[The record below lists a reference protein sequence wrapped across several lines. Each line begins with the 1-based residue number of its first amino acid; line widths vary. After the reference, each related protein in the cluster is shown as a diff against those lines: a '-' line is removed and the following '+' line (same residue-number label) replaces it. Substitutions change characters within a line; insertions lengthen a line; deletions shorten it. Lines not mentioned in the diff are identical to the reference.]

1 MWRVTVRIF
10 AVIGGLS
17 VLGFLGFVGLVAVI
31 ASYVPVR
38 PPLPG
43 SIVLSVDLDQDLA
56 EGPNPDTV
64 SRVLFGTQPTLRD
77 FLDALERAGNDPR
90 VKGIYV
96 RLGDD
101 KLGLA
106 RTQEVRDAI
115 AAFRAKGKFAIAFS
129 DTFGEF
135 GPGTRPYYLATAF
148 GDIWLQPMGDVGLTG
163 LYSETPFL
171 HDALAKLGITAS
183 FSKREEY
190 KTVMNS
196 LTESAMTAP
205 QREETDGLLTSL
217 DGQIVHGI
225 AAARKI
231 DDTTLRG
238 LIDRAPLFAD
248 EAKAAG
254 LVDHL
259 GYRDQAV
266 QAALRRAGNGAQFV
280 TLTRYL
286 NEAGRPHQSGTKV
299 ALIYGD
305 GLITREGTGGGLIG
319 ESGLDA
325 GKVAKAFRDAIADKK
340 VHAILFRIDSPGGS
354 VVASE
359 TVWREVERAHRLGKP
374 VVVSMGDV
382 AASGGYYIAAPA
394 DKIVAEPATLTGSI
408 GVVAGKLV
416 LSGLMQ
422 KIGVSV
428 GVVERG
434 ANAGIFSAA
443 QNFSPDMQ
451 HRLDDILDR
460 TYRGFKDR
468 VAAGR
473 HLSPDAVEG
482 VAKGRVWTGQQAKA
496 NGLVDALG
504 GYSVALG
511 LVRQVAK
518 LPANAPI
525 HLVVFPQRKNPI
537 RELVDRL
544 EGKRDTVPGATAAI
558 GARLGAALALVD
570 RIAAL
575 IAAPGTVQMP
585 PIDPR

>member
-17 VLGFLGFVGLVAVI
+17 VLGFIGFVGLIAVI
-31 ASYVPVR
+31 ASRVPVR

-56 EGPNPDTV
+56 EGPSPGTV

-90 VKGIYV
+90 VKGIYA

-106 RTQEVRDAI
+106 KTQEVRDAI
-115 AAFRAKGKFAIAFS
+115 AAFRAKGKFAIAFA

-171 HDALAKLGITAS
+171 HDALAKLGIAAS

-196 LTESAMTAP
+196 LTEAAMTAP

-231 DDTTLRG
+231 DDARLRR

-266 QAALRRAGNGAQFV
+266 QAALKHAGNGAKFV
-280 TLTRYL
+280 ALTRYL
-286 NEAGRPHQSGTKV
+286 NQAGRPHQSGTEV
-299 ALIYGD
+299 ALIYGS
-305 GLITREGTGGGLIG
+305 GLITREGTGGGLVG
-319 ESGLDA
+319 GAGLDA
-325 GKVAKAFRDAIADKK
+325 DRVAKAFRDAIADKK

-359 TVWREVERAHRLGKP
+359 TVWREVERAHGTGKP

-422 KIGVSV
+422 KVGVSV
-428 GVVERG
+428 DVVERG

-443 QNFSPDMQ
+443 HDFSPDMQ

-460 TYRGFKDR
+460 TYQGFKNR

-473 HLSPDAVEG
+473 HLSPDVVESI
-482 VAKGRVWTGQQAKA
+482 AKGRVWTGQQAKA
-496 NGLVDALG
+496 EGLVDALG
-504 GYSVALG
+504 GYRVALG

-518 LPANAPI
+518 LPANAPV
-525 HLVVFPQRKNPI
+525 HLVVFPHRKNPVQ
-537 RELVDRL
+537 ELVDRV
-544 EGKRDTVPGATAAI
+544 EGKRDTMPGAAAAL
-558 GARLGAALALVD
+558 GARLGATLALVD
-570 RIAAL
+570 RVAAL
-575 IAAPGTVQMP
+575 IAVPGAVQMP